1 MQRRRTPFGAGNAL
15 SLAGVSTR
23 EGKTNGYTRFLP
35 YSYVLMS
42 NDFHLAF
49 EQLDIQIGALKLQR

>member
-1 MQRRRTPFGAGNAL
+1 MQFVVRRLEQEIAL
-15 SLAGVSTR
+15 SVAGVSTR
-23 EGKTNGYTRFLP
+23 EGKTNWYTR
-35 YSYVLMS
+35 SHASVLMS